1 MRDVSKQVEKGSS
14 FSPEERLMRRKAVS
28 ISTNRSRRLHPRTTA
43 SRKDTYSYPVKK
55 YLYVW
60 LVDSETN
67 ELIRYEGKK
76 NFDSLNR
83 VLLIHSHYC
92 ERCVNN
98 AQSCGN
104 NTEKPKDP
112 APNATKTEWKFSM
125 RFNQNCQTTSGNP
138 TDKKKRKFRLLV
150 SLSDCESDRGVDVAI
165 SSAIVV
171 HNNSKKTKDMLVIE
185 NLLPEFGHPGSN
197 LVITGRH
204 FDKNVH
210 VYVGGVPVSAIRL
223 YNSTTLLHVILPDLG
238 PSGPRSVVLKKKDRV
253 TESPKPLKYYTLRDH
268 ACSPSIDCYFCRSMD
283 IMAPMF
289 LENGKKRHYQQLTD
303 WESGSLNS
311 TSWVEQPAANCGY
324 HWAQSRVPQ
333 SGFSDQMHG
342 PPPSSYLELV
352 NGPSHQEQSKRIRY
366 SSPLPPHPYQAHYQC
381 PGPQLPYT
389 PPDSESSSS
398 SPIV

>member
-1 MRDVSKQVEKGSS
+1 MKIVSFCAG
-14 FSPEERLMRRKAVS
+14 
-28 ISTNRSRRLHPRTTA
+28 
-43 SRKDTYSYPVKK
+43 TYPYPVKK
-55 YLYVW
+55 YLYIW

-76 NFDSLNR
+76 NYDSLNR

-138 TDKKKRKFRLLV
+138 TDKKKRKFKLLV
-150 SLSDCESDRGVDVAI
+150 SMSDSDGDRGVDVAL
-165 SSAIVV
+165 SSAVVV

-185 NLLPEFGHPGSN
+185 NLLPDFGYPGSN
-197 LVITGRH
+197 LVISGRH
-204 FDKNVH
+204 FDKDMF
-210 VYVGGVPVSAIRL
+210 VYIGGVLVPTTRPS
-223 YNSTTLLHVILPDLG
+223 NSSTLLQVILPDLG
-238 PSGPRSVVLKKKDRV
+238 PSGPQSVVLKKKDRV
-253 TESPKPLKYYTLRDH
+253 VESSKPLKYYTLRDH
-268 ACSPSIDCYFCRSMD
+268 ACTPSIDCYFCRSMD

-289 LENGKKRHYQQLTD
+289 LENDKKRSWQCQQLAD
-303 WESGSLNS
+303 WESGSPPMNVTS
-311 TSWVEQPAANCGY
+311 SWVEHPTASCGY
-324 HWAQSRVPQ
+324 QWAQSRIPQ
-333 SGFSDQMHG
+333 SGFSDQMHA
-342 PPPSSYLELV
+342 PPPPLTYLELE
-352 NGPSHQEQSKRIRY
+352 NGHQEHNKRMRY
-366 SSPLPPHPYQAHYQC
+366 SSNLPLQHYQESYQC

-398 SPIV
+398 SPS